1 MKKIISLILATLMC
15 ATMAPAVLA
24 DDAAVE
30 VDTETAA
37 VAVADEAAEETA
49 VETAIDLEWVNKTVV
64 VSADHLAAISGA
76 TAEEVTALVGDREIT
91 EEVALEV
98 LTALGCTITAEEIP
112 TAVYAVATPIEKYEV
127 TYMSAKFAM
136 YLCNAMGAY
145 VADGE
150 VDEVYAAFEL
160 VAEAGMLTPAFIADT
175 LTIAGLETTEA
186 DVYVVIAN
194 IIEYVVVDEATEET
208 AEVEEVAE
216 TEAVVEVVE
225 EEAVETAIEE
235 VEEVAITEEAVEEVV
250 SKYPVILEEIPTFGL
265 FTRIPSVFTFRG

>member
-37 VAVADEAAEETA
+37 VAVTDEAAEETA
-49 VETAIDLEWVNKTVV
+49 ADLEWVNKTVV
-64 VSADHLAAISGA
+64 VNADHLAAISGA

-145 VADGE
+145 VADEE

-194 IIEYVVVDEATEET
+194 IIEYVVVDEVTEET
-208 AEVEEVAE
+208 AEVEEVA
-216 TEAVVEVVE
+216 EVVE

-235 VEEVAITEEAVEEVV
+235 ATEEAAITEEVVEEVV
-250 SKYPVILEEIPTFGL
+250 SKYPVVLEEIPTFGL
-265 FTRIPSVFTFRG
+265 FTGIPSVFTFRG

>member
-37 VAVADEAAEETA
+37 VAVTDEAAEETA
-49 VETAIDLEWVNKTVV
+49 ADLEWVNKTVV

-145 VADGE
+145 VADEE

-216 TEAVVEVVE
+216 TEAVAEVVE

-235 VEEVAITEEAVEEVV
+235 ATEEAAITEEVVEEVV
-250 SKYPVILEEIPTFGL
+250 SKYPVVLEEIPTFGL
-265 FTRIPSVFTFRG
+265 FTGIPSVFTFRG